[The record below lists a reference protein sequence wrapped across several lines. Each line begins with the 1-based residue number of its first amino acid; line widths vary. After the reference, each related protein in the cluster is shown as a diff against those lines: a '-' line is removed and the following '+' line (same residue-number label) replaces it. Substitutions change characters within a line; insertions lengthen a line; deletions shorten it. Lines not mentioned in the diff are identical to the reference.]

1 MSVDAD
7 GARKTYEIPRSDL
20 PFRDLNRHP
29 FLPRDTGSRDLVH
42 ILQKDFHRSVLRS
55 TRSLANRSDPPSFRI
70 VHLKVLDTWA
80 RGARERAAS
89 LASGACE
96 FHDLEEKRTCVK
108 WPFSTVPP
116 IASIQMKR
124 VKTTTSHRLPPA
136 RTSFIFRAYSFW
148 CKSHDLKL
156 PSFPVAA
163 PAKCS
168 EVRASKVSRPPH
180 SSASTPAKSKVGR
193 TKFLWEC

>member
-1 MSVDAD
+1 MSADAD
-7 GARKTYEIPRSDL
+7 GARKTYEVPNSDL
-20 PFRDLNRHP
+20 PFRDLNRYP
-29 FLPRDTGSRDLVH
+29 FLPRDTSSRDLVH

-55 TRSLANRSDPPSFRI
+55 TRSLANRSDPLSFRI
-70 VHLKVLDTWA
+70 VHLEVLDTWA

-116 IASIQMKR
+116 IASIQKR

-136 RTSFIFRAYSFW
+136 RTSFIFRAYTFW

-163 PAKCS
+163 PVAARSPVPVKPR
-168 EVRASKVSRPPH
+168 VPPVL
-180 SSASTPAKSKVGR
+180 SASTPAKSKVEEM
-193 TKFLWEC
+193 KFLWEC